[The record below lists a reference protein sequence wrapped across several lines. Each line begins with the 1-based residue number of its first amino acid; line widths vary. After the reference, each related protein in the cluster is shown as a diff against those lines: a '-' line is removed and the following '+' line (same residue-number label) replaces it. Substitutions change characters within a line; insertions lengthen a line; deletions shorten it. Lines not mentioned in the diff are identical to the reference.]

1 MKLNEERSGKMYQFS
16 KNNIIRIN
24 PNDPLTHEMVKRQ
37 KWETHFRPRPREPFV
52 IAIGSHP
59 NPTYKKALK
68 CEHKESICTRPP
80 LLFPILFS
88 SPPFP
93 SLFETKRK
101 GRRRLRKRSS
111 RRISGSND
119 PPDYRSTSEK
129 RVKKEKGEENRMH
142 ATSVREFLF
151 RESTRLFPREISRKR
166 ERERE
171 RESLSRRG
179 RDLWMKI
186 VDGTSVEENTFDR
199 ARIDRLSDFYPIFSF
214 RCRFQCVYVAHFW
227 DNLMTFLSCYLVFL
241 GESLLSFWSYEFIV
255 IKLEGREI

>member
-80 LLFPILFS
+80 LLFPIPFS

-93 SLFETKRK
+93 SPFETKRK
-101 GRRRLRKRSS
+101 GRRRLWKRSS

-171 RESLSRRG
+171 RISFAARAWFMDENRGWNKRRG
-179 RDLWMKI
+179 EYVR
-186 VDGTSVEENTFDR
+186 SRENW
-199 ARIDRLSDFYPIFSF
+199 SF
-214 RCRFQCVYVAHFW
+214 VG
-227 DNLMTFLSCYLVFL
+227 FLSNILVSVPFPMRLRGPFL
-241 GESLLSFWSYEFIV
+241 GQFDDVSILLSCFSGREFIELLV
-255 IKLEGREI
+255 LWIYQWSI

>member
-80 LLFPILFS
+80 LLFPI
-88 SPPFP
+88 PF
-93 SLFETKRK
+93 
-101 GRRRLRKRSS
+101 SS
-111 RRISGSND
+111 RRRERGGGGFGNDRPEGSLD
-119 PPDYRSTSEK
+119 RTIRRIIDRP
-129 RVKKEKGEENRMH
+129 VKKGWKRRRERRIVCTLLPWENSFSASRRAFFHEK
-142 ATSVREFLF
+142 FL
-151 RESTRLFPREISRKR
+151 

-199 ARIDRLSDFYPIFSF
+199 ARIDRLSDFCPIFSF

-227 DNLMTFLSCYLVFL
+227 GNLMTFLSCYLVFL

-255 IKLEGREI
+255 INLEGREI